1 MADEGHRI
9 TVGEL
14 REQLS
19 GYSEDTEIT
28 FGCTLDAVP
37 LIFYRVKTRGEK
49 LVQIEL
55 NELRDEEGAGGEET
69 IEDKVRAIVLEELA
83 AALAEAEPDMEDED
97 RGSPFT
103 AGGRAL
109 HVLRNAVDRRFRELH
124 PTAYD
129 RSARRM
135 MAAYEMEGENE
146 EGEEGEASED
156 AEET

>member
-9 TVGEL
+9 TVGDL

-19 GYSEDTEIT
+19 GYSDDTEIT

-55 NELRDEEGAGGEET
+55 NELRDEEEAGGEET
-69 IEDKVRAIVLEELA
+69 IEDKIRVIVLEELYES
-83 AALAEAEPDMEDED
+83 LIEAEPDMEHQGK
-97 RGSPFT
+97 RNLFNS
-103 AGGRAL
+103 GGRAL

-124 PTAYD
+124 PAAYD
-129 RSARRM
+129 RAGRRM
-135 MAAYEMEGENE
+135 MAEYEMEGGD
-146 EGEEGEASED
+146 EGGGDSED